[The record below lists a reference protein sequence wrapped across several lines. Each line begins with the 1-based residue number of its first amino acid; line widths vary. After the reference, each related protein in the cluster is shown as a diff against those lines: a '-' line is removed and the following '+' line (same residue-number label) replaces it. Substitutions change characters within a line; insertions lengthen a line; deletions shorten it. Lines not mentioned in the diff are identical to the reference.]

1 MKSNKLIA
9 LFLIT
14 FVILLISCNRK
25 VEIQTGN
32 YYFPVNDLFKGKTY
46 TYINKNDTT
55 EKAYF
60 KIITYIVNTDTIL
73 QTIILDNNH
82 RITDSIVEKITKGNS
97 KFISYTLYD
106 YIDEDLTLNTES
118 EIIDSSIFKTNQN
131 IGESI
136 KWKIRYRNHF
146 LKSICEQSKERTL
159 INKDKNKITFK
170 DKMKIEDIEKKNE
183 LKYEVVMVYQKDI
196 GLISYKELLPE
207 RVIKDFVLV
216 DRK

>member
-1 MKSNKLIA
+1 M
-9 LFLIT
+9 
-14 FVILLISCNRK
+14 
-25 VEIQTGN
+25 
-32 YYFPVNDLFKGKTY
+32 